1 MRALVAVLALFC
13 AVSASAGK
21 ASIIKDYIE
30 TRVLKKRKTVEDRLK
45 QYGDAARGR
54 LLPYFETAGV
64 SYPPARMTL
73 VGLKSERRLEV
84 YAASTPRGPMRF
96 VRSYPF
102 TAASGEL
109 GPKLRMGDDQV
120 PEGLYRI
127 ELLNPNS
134 LYHLSLRVNYPNAFD
149 RARAAEEKRT
159 NLGGDIMIHGNA
171 VSIGCIA
178 IGDEAIEELFTAAA
192 QAGIEK
198 LSVIISPVDAR
209 VTPMPATRR
218 PSWLP
223 GLYASIAAELK
234 KLPQAA
240 PRSASR

>member
-1 MRALVAVLALFC
+1 MRLALLLLLAC
-13 AVSASAGK
+13 PALAGK
-21 ASIIKDYIE
+21 ASLVKDYIE
-30 TRVLKKRKTVEDRLK
+30 TRVLNKRRTVEDRLE
-45 QYGDAARGR
+45 QYGEAARRR
-54 LLPYFETAGV
+54 LLPHFEAAGV
-64 SYPPARMTL
+64 PYPPARMTL
-73 VGLKSERRLEV
+73 VGLKSERRLEL
-84 YAASTPRGPMRF
+84 YAAAPRGELRF
-96 VRSYPF
+96 IRSYPV

-109 GPKLRMGDDQV
+109 GPKLRQGDNQV
-120 PEGLYRI
+120 PEGLYKI

-149 RARAAEEKRT
+149 RARAAEERRT
-159 NLGGDIMIHGNA
+159 DLGGDIMIHGNE

-178 IGDEAIEELFTAAA
+178 IGDEAIEEVFTAAA
-192 QAGIEK
+192 QTGLQK

-223 GLYASIAAELK
+223 GLYAGIAAELK
-234 KLPQAA
+234 KLPPAA